1 MAKIAL
7 NKSEMK
13 RQIDKLKTYKKF
25 LPSLDLKRKQI
36 IAQRNKARDQVRILE
51 AELREHE
58 DQICAH
64 FPMLPLSS
72 LNLDGLMKVTSV
84 KIGKENVVG
93 VHLPVFEGYETET
106 TAYGRLATP
115 HWMDPLMTAFSRLL
129 GARLKIKVAEKRLKI
144 LEYALQKT
152 TQRLNLFD
160 KVLIPEAQQNI
171 KYIKIYLSDFE
182 RASVIQA
189 KIAKGKSEV
198 REANAKKNKKKG

>member
-13 RQIDKLKTYKKF
+13 RQSDKLKTYKKF

-36 IAQRNKARDQVRILE
+36 IAERNKARDQVSKLS
-51 AELREHE
+51 AELRDLEE
-58 DQICAH
+58 QICAH
-64 FPMLPLSS
+64 FPMLPLSTLD
-72 LNLDGLMKVTSV
+72 LNGLVTITDV
-84 KIGKENVVG
+84 RVGKENVVG
-93 VHLPVFEGYETET
+93 VHLPVFEGYETK
-106 TAYGRLATP
+106 TAEYGRLATP

-129 GARLKIKVAEKRLKI
+129 GARLKIRVAEKRLTV

-160 KVLIPEAQQNI
+160 KVLIPEAQTNI
-171 KYIKIYLSDFE
+171 KHIKIYLSDFE

-189 KIAKGKSEV
+189 KIAKGKA
-198 REANAKKNKKKG
+198 EAKEEKKG

>member
-13 RQIDKLKTYKKF
+13 KQVDRLKTYQKF

-36 IAQRNKARDQVRILE
+36 IAERNKERNRFNELND
-51 AELREHE
+51 ELRVLE
-58 DQICAH
+58 DQLCTH

-72 LNLDGLMKVTSV
+72 LDLDGLMKITHVEV
-84 KIGKENVVG
+84 GQENIVG
-93 VHLPVFEGYETET
+93 VHLPVFKDYKTET
-106 TAYGRLATP
+106 TQYGTLATP

-129 GARLKIKVAEKRLKI
+129 GARLKIKVAEKRLKV

-160 KVLIPEAQQNI
+160 KVLIPEAQENI
-171 KYIKIYLSDFE
+171 KHIKIYLSDFE

-189 KIAKGKSEV
+189 KIAKGKN
-198 REANAKKNKKKG
+198 EAKDTEKKG